1 MLNPPFF
8 FQNNLLKTSNEEL
21 RARLQMVSEEN
32 SKLKDRLGMAPLSTS
47 SDHEYAAPCPTKS
60 RSEQTKH
67 MKYDTNS
74 NDSDSNHI
82 VIKTEE
88 ASPEYASFRMISQ
101 QQKFQILLLSLITIW
116 LHSLRYI
123 CLFTINNHLM
133 LYEPKC
139 SLLLRTSPFNQI
151 NTLYFQSVKK
161 LRQFLCCTVFLY
173 NFQQNLTQHYF

>member
-1 MLNPPFF
+1 MQMQHLLNPPSFL
-8 FQNNLLKTSNEEL
+8 QNDLLKTSNEEL

-32 SKLKDRLGMAPLSTS
+32 LKLKDQLGMAPLSTS

-60 RSEQTKH
+60 TSEQTK

-74 NDSDSNHI
+74 NDSDSNHV

-116 LHSLRYI
+116 LHSLRYVSDSMNNYLA
-123 CLFTINNHLM
+123 LF
-133 LYEPKC
+133 ESKC
-139 SLLLRTSPFNQI
+139 SSVLGTSPFNQI
-151 NTLYFQSVKK
+151 NNLCSQSVKTS
-161 LRQFLCCTVFLY
+161 RHFLC
-173 NFQQNLTQHYF
+173 QII